1 MAALRFLIACSL
13 LLGTA
18 AAALADAPPLDMAT
32 QTACKLDRVRE
43 IIAGAEASSATPE
56 EANRL
61 IVENTADW
69 LPDYTAFATG
79 PEVADLRTAAEADP
93 LSAAACRALLPFA
106 PSLLGGPHFV
116 RRARRSKPAASWR
129 PAPTAKDSVYPPLP
143 PASSANVVLA
153 CSSCRYARAARAAHP
168 RAIVSISRSA
178 IRVPGTPI
186 SRTMV
191 MWSWP
196 GMVRRSTG
204 APRFCAA

>member
-106 PSLLGGPHFV
+106 AISASAARISQAGAPVEAGGV
-116 RRARRSKPAASWR
+116 LEACADGKGLCVPAA
-129 PAPTAKDSVYPPLP
+129 TARILSQCGAGLFKLPLQ
-143 PASSANVVLA
+143 AS
-153 CSSCRYARAARAAHP
+153 C
-168 RAIVSISRSA
+168 
-178 IRVPGTPI
+178 
-186 SRTMV
+186 
-191 MWSWP
+191 
-196 GMVRRSTG
+196 
-204 APRFCAA
+204 